1 MVCVQAS
8 LLHAPRISIKLSR
21 LDKNKNLQARLFSDP
36 VQTLPPSKWPFHLHQ
51 QPLVGL
57 WYLCLQL
64 PPHEIVIWYQGFGT
78 SVCSCPL
85 MRVSFA
91 SLLVL
96 TIQVMNSS
104 PGPGRLK
111 LSTGQGLPC
120 CVTWIVSSAYV
131 PSCRAASC
139 QPLTSRHLQK
149 LSLVAVICLPRCHP
163 LFPWTA
169 APVKVSEGL

>member
-1 MVCVQAS
+1 MHQGFQSSCLDWIRTKICKPGFSQTQFKHSPQAS
-8 LLHAPRISIKLSR
+8 G
-21 LDKNKNLQARLFSDP
+21 
-36 VQTLPPSKWPFHLHQ
+36 PSTSTSSPW
-51 QPLVGL
+51 
-57 WYLCLQL
+57 W
-64 PPHEIVIWYQGFGT
+64 GFGT